1 MHTLGLRLA
10 KLVPPGSA
18 FPREVVSHLG
28 LDGPSPS
35 LQAAGLTQLL
45 SSLLRR
51 QPPVLGLIAELC
63 SSACPSTA
71 TAAAATPPPSRVSLL
86 AVAPP
91 AVEVV
96 AVIEHAFLLLL
107 LPLRPLLLS
116 LPLLEP
122 PVSLTPLP
130 VREPLMVPRLL
141 LSRRPALGGRPS
153 PGDDESRREGVRSS

>member
-71 TAAAATPPPSRVSLL
+71 TAAATPPPSRVSLL

-122 PVSLTPLP
+122 PGSLTPLL

-153 PGDDESRREGVRSS
+153 RGDDESRREGVRSS